1 MSKSVYAIYQGDE
14 FLDLGTAEKMSK
26 KFNVRK
32 ETITF
37 WNSPAHKRRVKNKG
51 KVAVRIDDE

>member
-1 MSKSVYAIYQGDE
+1 MA
-14 FLDLGTAEKMSK
+14 K

-37 WNSPAHKRRVKNKG
+37 WSSPANKRRVKNKG
-51 KVAVRIDDE
+51 KVAVRIDDN